1 MSVGDVG
8 KIRGQRIQEKWVY
21 VVKIEHA
28 STRTLQNYHLIL
40 EKVFKMIPFGNV
52 SYKGLVSV
60 KNMKPTSLNQNLGN
74 WKWFPNLC
82 QNRGANTVANFQKS

>member
-40 EKVFKMIPFGNV
+40 EKAFKMIPLGKL
-52 SYKGLVSV
+52 SYKGLVSI
-60 KNMKPTSLNQNLGN
+60 KKYETYISES
-74 WKWFPNLC
+74 
-82 QNRGANTVANFQKS
+82 KS